1 MSEVSSN
8 TATSTLRGSNQAG
21 VRAHHERV
29 LLSLVRLH
37 RTMHKIDMARLS
49 GLSMQTVSIIVNQLT
64 EDGLL
69 LKGAPQRGRVGQPSI
84 PYSLNPEGAL
94 ALGINV
100 ARRSADLHLIDFAG
114 RVISA
119 RHKTYAYPTVPM
131 ILDFVS
137 AGIEEIV
144 SQLRPE
150 QAARIAGLGIGAP
163 YDLWLWHEEMGAT
176 MEELDPWRTVDL
188 RGEVAKLCKFPVYYS
203 NDITAA
209 CAAEL
214 MFGTGGDHADYLYI
228 FVGSFVGG
236 GLVLNG
242 HLFPGRTQNAA
253 ALGSMPAYHAASN
266 RAQLVNVASIY
277 VLERRLLAEGKDASI
292 LWRSPEDWGDG
303 LGETLEGWIE
313 EVAENLAYAIV
324 AAISIIDV
332 GNIIIDGAMPKPV
345 RARLI
350 DRTREKVEQVNRQ
363 GLSPFTILAGTLGSA
378 APAIGGAALPLLASF
393 SQDREI
399 LFKEV

>member
-1 MSEVSSN
+1 MHSGESLDVPN
-8 TATSTLRGSNQAG
+8 IA
-21 VRAHHERV
+21 VRVTH
-29 LLSLVRLH
+29 
-37 RTMHKIDMARLS
+37 
-49 GLSMQTVSIIVNQLT
+49 T
-64 EDGLL
+64 EF
-69 LKGAPQRGRVGQPSI
+69 
-84 PYSLNPEGAL
+84 
-94 ALGINV
+94 GI
-100 ARRSADLHLIDFAG
+100 
-114 RVISA
+114 
-119 RHKTYAYPTVPM
+119 
-131 ILDFVS
+131 
-137 AGIEEIV
+137 
-144 SQLRPE
+144 
-150 QAARIAGLGIGAP
+150 
-163 YDLWLWHEEMGAT
+163 
-176 MEELDPWRTVDL
+176 
-188 RGEVAKLCKFPVYYS
+188 
-203 NDITAA
+203 
-209 CAAEL
+209 
-214 MFGTGGDHADYLYI
+214 
-228 FVGSFVGG
+228 
-236 GLVLNG
+236 
-242 HLFPGRTQNAA
+242 QNAA

-292 LWRSPEDWGDG
+292 LWKSPEDWGDG

-350 DRTREKVEQVNRQ
+350 ERTREKVEQVNRQ